1 MNGIA
6 AKRLA
11 LCFALLAATAPAWA
25 EKPTVISLATSS
37 QWRLE
42 KTRNVEVSA
51 VRAWGGDPALEAE
64 YGVKSPKQR
73 TYRLYPEDK
82 SVDVIFEEAQDVS
95 SAYGLM
101 TLYTTEEMTTFENL
115 PLTVVGK
122 GIALMARGRNFIRV
136 VQPAD
141 ALPFAQAADG
151 AGDPQSPREFPLTLS
166 QLRSLLQ
173 TVGGSGPSPDDLRSL
188 PGALP
193 GRGLVQG
200 TEKYLLGPESAR
212 RVLPSF
218 RSDLIG
224 FTQGAEVRV
233 ARYRNG
239 QAQVRVLAIT
249 YPTPQIAR
257 IRFEAFEKLLDVNQ
271 EKGQGSAFGKRSGSF
286 VILALDANSE
296 KSAQDVLDRFG
307 TTGYVTW
314 SERYPGEKPIVLQ
327 MVEFV
332 LANLIFTFMLAGFAV
347 VGGCIFFTTKVMARK
362 WFPKTAWGQP
372 DEATIIKLNLQG

>member
-1 MNGIA
+1 MRGIA

-11 LCFALLAATAPAWA
+11 LCFALLATTAPTWA

-42 KTRNVEVSA
+42 KTRKLEVSA

-64 YGVKSPKQR
+64 YGVKSLEQR
-73 TYRLYPEDK
+73 TYTLYPEDK
-82 SVDVIFEEAQDVS
+82 SVDVIFEDAQDVS

-115 PLTVVGK
+115 PLTKVGK
-122 GIALMARGRNFIRV
+122 GTALLARGRNFIRV

-141 ALPFAQAADG
+141 G
-151 AGDPQSPREFPLTLS
+151 AGSSPSSREFPLTLS
-166 QLRSLLQ
+166 QLRSLFKI
-173 TVGGSGPSPDDLRSL
+173 VGGSGPSPENLRGL

-193 GRGLVQG
+193 ARGLIQG

-212 RVLPSF
+212 RVLPTF

-239 QAQVRVLAIT
+239 EAQVRVLAIT

-257 IRFEAFEKLLDVNQ
+257 IRFEALVKLLDINL
-271 EKGQGSAFGKRSGSF
+271 EKGQGSVFGKRTGSL
-286 VILALDANSE
+286 VIVALDANSS
-296 KSAQDVLDRFG
+296 KSAQDVLDRFN
-307 TTGYVTW
+307 TTLYVTW
-314 SERYPGEKPIVLQ
+314 SERYPSDKPIVLQ
-327 MVEFV
+327 MVELV
-332 LANLIFTFMLAGFAV
+332 LANLIFTAILAGFAV

-362 WFPKTAWGQP
+362 WFPNTAWGQP
-372 DEATIIKLNLQG
+372 DEATIIRLNLHGW